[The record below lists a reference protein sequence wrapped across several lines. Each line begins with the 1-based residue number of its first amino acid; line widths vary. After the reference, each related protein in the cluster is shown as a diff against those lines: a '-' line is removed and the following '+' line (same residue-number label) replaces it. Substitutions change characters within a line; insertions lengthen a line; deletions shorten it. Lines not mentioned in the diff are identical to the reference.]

1 MADDARVCD
10 TLDGEGKVE
19 VKVEVRVEVEV
30 EVEGAVAG
38 AGARSGRCTF
48 RSRCKYVWQFVS
60 SFLCFRVKAAVH

>member
-19 VKVEVRVEVEV
+19 VEVKVEVKV

-38 AGARSGRCTF
+38 AGARSGA
-48 RSRCKYVWQFVS
+48 RSGPGANMCGSLFQA
-60 SFLCFRVKAAVH
+60 SFASG